1 MSSIWGNDESWLDD
15 YNQQIEKQERDRI
28 VKFLNSLVKD
38 LEMFNDNAEDIK
50 AIVTVLESEDWALG
64 Y

>member
-1 MSSIWGNDESWLDD
+1 MNSIWDTNEDWLDN

-28 VKFLNSLVKD
+28 ITFLNTLVTD
-38 LEMFNDNAEDIK
+38 LEMFNDNAEDLK